1 MSNEEHLA
9 SIDAAL
15 NALGIFAKKIA
26 DRLDDFP
33 SSRELMMTLLLC
45 AHVKTGDVVIDDV
58 SLEQLDDLASRIE
71 NVATR
76 ERHPSDENW

>member
-1 MSNEEHLA
+1 VRNLAEQLQERTQDMSNEEHLA

-45 AHVKTGDVVIDDV
+45 AHVKTGVFSVPT
-58 SLEQLDDLASRIE
+58 SRP
-71 NVATR
+71 AT
-76 ERHPSDENW
+76 W